1 MVPKDLMFIDPDDN
15 MPLSMVCE
23 FYQND
28 VTNVFDVSF
37 IKLNLLIGSKLF
49 KLISFLQNTPLN
61 VMFNDFK
68 SGERGHMAFVQEVN
82 SSGEGDPFY
91 ETVGLVTLEDII
103 EEIIQQVNLLK
114 KSKK

>member
-1 MVPKDLMFIDPDDN
+1 
-15 MPLSMVCE
+15 
-23 FYQND
+23 
-28 VTNVFDVSF
+28 
-37 IKLNLLIGSKLF
+37 
-49 KLISFLQNTPLN
+49 
-61 VMFNDFK
+61 MFNDFK

-114 KSKK
+114 TSKQFQNHFHSQF

>member
-1 MVPKDLMFIDPDDN
+1 
-15 MPLSMVCE
+15 
-23 FYQND
+23 
-28 VTNVFDVSF
+28 
-37 IKLNLLIGSKLF
+37 
-49 KLISFLQNTPLN
+49 
-61 VMFNDFK
+61 MFNDFK

-114 KSKK
+114 KSKKIQNHFHSQF

>member
-1 MVPKDLMFIDPDDN
+1 
-15 MPLSMVCE
+15 
-23 FYQND
+23 
-28 VTNVFDVSF
+28 
-37 IKLNLLIGSKLF
+37 
-49 KLISFLQNTPLN
+49 
-61 VMFNDFK
+61 MFNDFK

-114 KSKK
+114 KSKKIKINSNLK

>member
-1 MVPKDLMFIDPDDN
+1 
-15 MPLSMVCE
+15 
-23 FYQND
+23 
-28 VTNVFDVSF
+28 
-37 IKLNLLIGSKLF
+37 
-49 KLISFLQNTPLN
+49 
-61 VMFNDFK
+61 MFNDFK

-114 KSKK
+114 KSKKIQNHSKFGRF

>member
-1 MVPKDLMFIDPDDN
+1 MGTPFGHPFWGPYLGQIFI
-15 MPLSMVCE
+15 
-23 FYQND
+23 
-28 VTNVFDVSF
+28 
-37 IKLNLLIGSKLF
+37 LF
-49 KLISFLQNTPLN
+49 THFLQNTPLN

-114 KSKK
+114 KSKKIKINSNLK

>member
-1 MVPKDLMFIDPDDN
+1 
-15 MPLSMVCE
+15 
-23 FYQND
+23 
-28 VTNVFDVSF
+28 
-37 IKLNLLIGSKLF
+37 
-49 KLISFLQNTPLN
+49 
-61 VMFNDFK
+61 MFNDFK

-114 KSKK
+114 KSKKNSKPFSFTILDKVEKI

>member
-1 MVPKDLMFIDPDDN
+1 
-15 MPLSMVCE
+15 
-23 FYQND
+23 
-28 VTNVFDVSF
+28 
-37 IKLNLLIGSKLF
+37 
-49 KLISFLQNTPLN
+49 
-61 VMFNDFK
+61 MFNDFK

-114 KSKK
+114 KSKNIKMNSNLK

>member
-1 MVPKDLMFIDPDDN
+1 
-15 MPLSMVCE
+15 
-23 FYQND
+23 
-28 VTNVFDVSF
+28 
-37 IKLNLLIGSKLF
+37 
-49 KLISFLQNTPLN
+49 
-61 VMFNDFK
+61 MFNDFK

-114 KSKK
+114 ESKKVKINLNLNVKKN